1 MRKIISIILI
11 LVGLGCLAVGVW
23 PILEMNKGV
32 NESVEQWEEMKNT
45 PEADKD
51 KEDLDYD
58 ILAMMKISSFDKLI
72 PIRLGTSDNIL
83 KKGAGLDSSIN
94 QIIEEGNSVIYG
106 HREEIFWNLKHV
118 EIGDSIY
125 IETLEDSFE
134 YIIDAIQVIDPD
146 NQWIYEASEQSTLT
160 LVTCYPFIYMGPTP
174 ERYVVKASLKQ

>member
-1 MRKIISIILI
+1 MRKIIPIILI
-11 LVGLGCLAVGVW
+11 LVGLGCLVVGVL

-45 PEADKD
+45 TQSDKE

-72 PIRLGTSDNIL
+72 PIRLGTTDDIL
-83 KKGAGLDSSIN
+83 KKGAGLDSSID
-94 QIIEEGNSVIYG
+94 QIVDVGNSVIYG

-125 IETLEDSFE
+125 IETLDDSFE
-134 YIIDAIQVIDPD
+134 YIIDAIQVVDPD
-146 NQWIYEASEQSTLT
+146 NQWIYEDSEQSTIT

-174 ERYVVKASLKQ
+174 ERYVVKASLK